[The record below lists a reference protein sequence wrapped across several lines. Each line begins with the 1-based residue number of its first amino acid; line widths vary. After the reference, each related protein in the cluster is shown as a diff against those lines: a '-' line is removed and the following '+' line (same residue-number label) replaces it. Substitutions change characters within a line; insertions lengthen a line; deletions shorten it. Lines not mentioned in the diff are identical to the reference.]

1 MEFKS
6 TKGIFLQI
14 ADTLSKQ
21 VLDGKLNAG
30 DRVPS
35 VRDLAVEVEVNR
47 NTVMRSYS
55 YLQEKGIFE
64 NRRGVGFFVADTAL
78 EIIKQEERQIFFQEV
93 LPEVIEKIELLNL
106 NSSDLKLLLQTIKN
120 NDNEN
125 Q

>member
-35 VRDLAVEVEVNR
+35 VRDLAIEVEVNR

-78 EIIKQEERQIFFQEV
+78 EIIKQEERQIFFQEI

-106 NSSDLKLLLQTIKN
+106 NSSDLKLLLRTIKN